1 MITIDMTKAR
11 NIKRDMIRAER
22 APMLAALD
30 VEFTRALESG
40 DTVKQAEIV
49 AKKQMLRNAPQDP
62 RIAAAQTPDE
72 LASLDVF
79 TPAVVQE
86 PNPVVA

>member
-49 AKKQMLRNAPQDP
+49 AKKQTLRNAPQDP
-62 RIAAAQTPDE
+62 RIDAAQTPDE
-72 LASLDVF
+72 LASINVF
-79 TPAVVQE
+79 A
-86 PNPVVA
+86 